1 MKNISYIKTAIVVF
15 ICSIVLSCGD
25 SFLELA
31 PLSNP
36 NANTF
41 YKTKADIDLAVNA
54 AYATLYTCY
63 GPLCGASYC
72 GEQMSDNCTMGNAIG
87 AVADKWGFK
96 NYTLLP
102 SNSIVYTLWQQYY
115 SSLFTI
121 NILLDKIDAAEVT
134 PEYKTQVKAEMT
146 FLRALYYFNM
156 AQMWGDLPLITKPV
170 TAKESY
176 SVLRSPVSEVYA
188 QIISDLEFSVANLPL
203 ASTYA
208 VKGKASKGAALT
220 LLGKVYL
227 TLGNKPAALQTL
239 LQVYNNEYSLL
250 PSYANVWVVTN
261 KNSAESIF
269 EVQYKGG
276 AGNPYSTYYPAFA
289 PFENFTIT
297 SYSEG
302 MNMVTD
308 DLYNE
313 YEANDPRRDI
323 SIDLGYTKNGVF
335 VPIKF
340 PKKWRDPAV
349 TYNAEYC
356 NNNFM
361 VLRYADLLLMLS
373 EASGN
378 AQYLNQVR
386 SRVGLPGFGQAGYPA
401 AYSTLDLAIEHE
413 RRVELALEFHRWFD
427 LKRTGRAATV
437 LTAKK
442 GKTITADM
450 LLLPIPEKVRQQ
462 NPAITQN
469 PGY

>member
-1 MKNISYIKTAIVVF
+1 MKNISYIKITTVAF
-15 ICSIVLSCGD
+15 LCSIVLSCGN
-25 SFLELA
+25 SFLDLA

-36 NANTF
+36 NASTF
-41 YKTKADIDLAVNA
+41 YKTKADIDLAVSA
-54 AYATLYTCY
+54 GYSTLYTCY

-115 SSLFTI
+115 SSLFNV
-121 NILLDKIDAAEVT
+121 NILIDKIDAADVT
-134 PEYKTQVKAEMT
+134 PEYKTQVKAEMM
-146 FLRALYYFNM
+146 FIRALYYFNM
-156 AQMWGDLPLITKPV
+156 VQMWGDIPLITKPV

-176 SVLRSPVSEVYA
+176 GVLRSPASEVYT
-188 QIISDLEFSVANLPL
+188 QIISDLEFAIANLPL

-208 VKGKASKGAALT
+208 VKGKVSKGAAQT

-227 TLGNKPAALQTL
+227 TKGDKTAAQQIL
-239 LQVYNNEYSLL
+239 LQVYNNGYSLL
-250 PSYANVWVVTN
+250 PNYSDVWVVTN

-269 EVQYKGG
+269 ELQYKGG
-276 AGNPYSTYYPAFA
+276 TGNPYSTYYPAFA

-308 DLYNE
+308 DLWKE
-313 YEANDPRRDI
+313 FEPNDPRRNL
-323 SIDLGYTKNGVF
+323 SIDTGYFKNAVF

-340 PKKWRDPAV
+340 PKKWRDPAI
-349 TYNAEYC
+349 TYNNEFC

-373 EASGN
+373 EATGD

-386 SRVGLPGFGQAGYPA
+386 ARVGLPGYGQVGYPA

-427 LKRTGRAATV
+427 LKSTGRATNV